1 MILLP
6 RDAGTIKAPA
16 STAVPL
22 ATVVIEEAWQMSQPT
37 LWKRLAP
44 ATPSEELA
52 RAVSRGGTLVARM
65 NRAKRSMS
73 CKPWESVVLLL
84 GSGITSQILVTSTL
98 LGGKRLLTPISFK
111 YASLENERSEA
122 CWFFHPK
129 RPTARA
135 PLASRTGTRTVSPQM
150 RPPVFEHC
158 EDARLRSVWSAMDS
172 MKPSP
177 RVLSDMRKARMVSA
191 VLMRSCPCVCGKL

>member
-6 RDAGTIKAPA
+6 SESGTMNAPA
-16 STAVPL
+16 ATGVPVGAV
-22 ATVVIEEAWQMSQPT
+22 VMEETWQISQPT
-37 LWKRLAP
+37 LWNNAAP

-73 CKPWESVVLLL
+73 SRPWESGVALL

-111 YASLENERSEA
+111 
-122 CWFFHPK
+122 
-129 RPTARA
+129 
-135 PLASRTGTRTVSPQM
+135 
-150 RPPVFEHC
+150 
-158 EDARLRSVWSAMDS
+158 
-172 MKPSP
+172 
-177 RVLSDMRKARMVSA
+177 
-191 VLMRSCPCVCGKL
+191 

>member
-1 MILLP
+1 MTLLP
-6 RDAGTIKAPA
+6 KESGTMNAPA
-16 STAVPL
+16 ATAVPVG
-22 ATVVIEEAWQMSQPT
+22 AVVIEETWQKSQPT

-44 ATPSEELA
+44 ATPSEEPA
-52 RAVSRGGTLVARM
+52 NAVSRGGTLVARM
-65 NRAKRSMS
+65 NRAKWSMS
-73 CKPWESVVLLL
+73 LRPAESGVLSL
-84 GSGITSQILVTSTL
+84 GSGMTSQRRVTSTL
-98 LGGKRLLTPISFK
+98 LGGKRLLMPISFK
-111 YASLENERSEA
+111 YASLENESSEA

-129 RPTARA
+129 RPTASA

-177 RVLSDMRKARMVSA
+177 RVLSDMRKARLVSQF
-191 VLMRSCPCVCGKL
+191 LMRSSPRV

>member
-6 RDAGTIKAPA
+6 REAGTTKAPA

-22 ATVVIEEAWQMSQPT
+22 ATVVIEETWQMSQPT

-73 CKPWESVVLLL
+73 CKPWESGVLLL
-84 GSGITSQILVTSTL
+84 GSGITSHILVTSPL
-98 LGGKRLLTPISFK
+98 LGANRLLTPTSFK
-111 YASLENERSEA
+111 KASL
-122 CWFFHPK
+122 H
-129 RPTARA
+129 T
-135 PLASRTGTRTVSPQM
+135 
-150 RPPVFEHC
+150 
-158 EDARLRSVWSAMDS
+158 
-172 MKPSP
+172 
-177 RVLSDMRKARMVSA
+177 
-191 VLMRSCPCVCGKL
+191 

>member
-1 MILLP
+1 MLP
-6 RDAGTIKAPA
+6 REAGTMKAPA
-16 STAVPL
+16 FTDVPVG
-22 ATVVIEEAWQMSQPT
+22 AVVIEETWQMSQPT

-44 ATPSEELA
+44 ATPSEEMA

-111 YASLENERSEA
+111 
-122 CWFFHPK
+122 
-129 RPTARA
+129 
-135 PLASRTGTRTVSPQM
+135 
-150 RPPVFEHC
+150 
-158 EDARLRSVWSAMDS
+158 
-172 MKPSP
+172 
-177 RVLSDMRKARMVSA
+177 
-191 VLMRSCPCVCGKL
+191 